1 MTSAAANPNL
11 IACSACSH
19 SIAFN
24 AEACPSCG
32 AQNTFVHP
40 GVQAFLS
47 AADRLPMRFQYRYT
61 GLYVAG
67 ETTDPQSKI
76 LAVGGVVTALMALSM
91 PAVFVFD
98 ASQSFLY
105 VSVVAM
111 ALIVAI
117 APFVRT
123 RGKRFT
129 ADFSSGELAWWS
141 DDDKFW
147 LPVWRVVSGATRVG
161 P

>member
-1 MTSAAANPNL
+1 MTTAAANPNL
-11 IACSACSH
+11 ISCSTCSH
-19 SIAFN
+19 PIAFN

-40 GVQAFLS
+40 GVQAFLA

-61 GLYVAG
+61 GLRIAG
-67 ETTDPQSKI
+67 ETADPQSK
-76 LAVGGVVTALMALSM
+76 LFAVAGVIMAIMALSIA
-91 PAVFVFD
+91 AVFVFD
-98 ASQSFLY
+98 ASMTFLF

-111 ALIVAI
+111 ALLVAV
-117 APFVRT
+117 APFVRS

-141 DDDKFW
+141 DDDKLW
-147 LPVWRVVSGATRVG
+147 LPVWQVVSGAPRVG
-161 P
+161 Q

>member
-1 MTSAAANPNL
+1 MSAVAPLSKL
-11 IACSACSH
+11 ISCSACSH

-24 AEACPSCG
+24 AETCPSCG

-61 GLYVAG
+61 GLRIVG
-67 ETTDPQSKI
+67 ETADPQSKI
-76 LAVGGVVTALMALSM
+76 LAVGGVVTAMMALSIA
-91 PAVFVFD
+91 AVFVLG
-98 ASQSFLY
+98 ASTTFLFG
-105 VSVVAM
+105 SVVAM
-111 ALIVAI
+111 ALLVAV
-117 APFVRT
+117 APFVKS

-147 LPVWRVVSGATRVG
+147 LPVWRVLSDAPRVG